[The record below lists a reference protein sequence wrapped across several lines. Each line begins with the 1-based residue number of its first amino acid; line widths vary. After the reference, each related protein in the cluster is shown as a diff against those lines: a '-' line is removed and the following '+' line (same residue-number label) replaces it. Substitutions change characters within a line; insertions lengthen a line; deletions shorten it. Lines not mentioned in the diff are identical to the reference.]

1 MSDHKGYPTPQEIVI
16 LRIHD
21 ETHLSV
27 FEIASKLF
35 IDPQTV
41 MRVLK
46 YWRDEDATKPK
57 EEEGN
62 KTMAKKDKNKEER
75 EANMKKLRNGI
86 MVYSLDPD
94 KLRGLVGELQE
105 NECFIVLK
113 QSSTNNVN
121 LRLGD
126 YAYSR

>member
-1 MSDHKGYPTPQEIVI
+1 MSDHKGFPTPQETVI
-16 LRIHD
+16 LKIHD

-35 IDPQTV
+35 LDPQTV

-46 YWRDEDATKPK
+46 YWRNKDIKPK
-57 EEEGN
+57 EEGTE
-62 KTMAKKDKNKEER
+62 TMAKKDKNKLER
-75 EANMKKLRNGI
+75 EENMKKLRDGI

-94 KLRGLVGELQE
+94 KLRGLVSELE
-105 NECFIVLK
+105 EGECFIVLK
-113 QSSTNNVN
+113 QSSTQNVN